1 MHRAALSQTAAVFA
15 GFWPGLALAQTPETA
30 LAPGLPPDQALATA
44 GVIVAMAGALLLAA
58 LAVIF
63 WLRRRLHDARRHA
76 GVLAQSQRRVAQA
89 LDGPKSGILLWAP
102 GVKAVT
108 LPPQI
113 ARLLGLPAGETLGLD
128 RLTFAVSTPDRAMLG
143 TGLDRLDQDG
153 AGFDMACRLADGVRT
168 VACRGDRLPADGED
182 GPMNRLTITEVSQVA
197 AAATVIANEKD
208 RLQAALDVMPMPVWL
223 RRNDLSIEYCNK
235 AYAQGVEAMRP
246 QVVEKGIELMGGTGS
261 RDMARKALEEN
272 KPQSDD
278 KHVVLRGDRRLM
290 TVTEM
295 PLIGGGVVGYAA
307 DKTALDEAQGEL
319 KRHVRAH
326 ADVLESLSTAVAI
339 FNADGKLR
347 FYNSEYSKQFGL
359 EEEFLTSEPTLNE
372 VLEALRERRRIPEY
386 ADFPKYKRELMREL
400 FALLHPMEEL
410 LHLPDGSTLRMVA
423 APHPLGGVTISYE
436 DVTDTLR
443 LERSYNTLIQVQRET
458 LDHLYEGIAV
468 FGSDGRLKLSNPA
481 FARIWGLEPQLLENE
496 PHVALIVDAIRRFF
510 AQGPFWGRLRN
521 RIIGRV
527 ADRDA
532 RSGRIERTD
541 GSVLIFSS
549 LPLADG
555 GCLYTYLDVTDS
567 TRVERALR
575 ERNAA
580 LEAADRLKSEF
591 IANVSYELRTPLNAI
606 IGFAEMLDQRYFG
619 ELNERQS
626 EYSRNILEASNR
638 LLTLINDILDVATID
653 AGYLQLECGPVNVQE
668 LLSGVG
674 MLAGE
679 RARSRDINFSIQANG
694 DLGTIVADE
703 RRLKQ
708 ALYSVISNGLKF
720 TPPSGSIVLGATR
733 NDGHVEFRVTD
744 TGIGID
750 PEYHAAVFEKFA
762 RVSSQGRSFGMG
774 LGLALVKK
782 LIELHGG
789 RVELDSEPGQGTTIT
804 CFVPVDATR
813 TAKAA

>member
-1 MHRAALSQTAAVFA
+1 MHRPALPPTVALLAAC
-15 GFWPGLALAQTPETA
+15 WPGFALAQEAASAAASP
-30 LAPGLPPDQALATA
+30 PPDPATA
-44 GVIVAMAGALLLAA
+44 GILVAVAGVLLLLA
-58 LAVIF
+58 LAVIL
-63 WLRRRLHDARRHA
+63 WLRRRLHEARA
-76 GVLAQSQRRVAQA
+76 QAAALADGHRRIVRA
-89 LDGPKSGILLWAP
+89 LDGPLSGTVLWPP
-102 GVKAVT
+102 GAKALI

-113 ARLLGLPAGETLGLD
+113 AKLLALPAGESLGLD
-128 RLTFAVSTPDRAMLG
+128 RLTFAISSSDRAMLG
-143 TGLDRLDQDG
+143 TGLERLDQDG
-153 AGFDMACRLADGVRT
+153 TGFDMACRLADGVRT
-168 VACRGDRLPADGED
+168 VAFRGDRLAGEGPD
-182 GPMNRLTITEVSQVA
+182 GPQSRLVIAEVSQIA
-197 AAATVIANEKD
+197 AAATVVANEKD
-208 RLQAALDVMPMPVWL
+208 RLLAALDAMPMPVWL
-223 RRNDLSIEYCNK
+223 RRPDLSIEYCNK
-235 AYAQGVEAMRP
+235 AYADGVESPRP
-246 QVVEKGIELMGGTGS
+246 AVIKKGIELMGGTGS
-261 RDMARKALEEN
+261 REMARRALEEN
-272 KPQSDD
+272 KPQTED
-278 KHVVLRGDRRLM
+278 KHIVLRGDRRLM
-290 TVTEM
+290 TVSEA
-295 PLIGGGVVGYAA
+295 PLVGGGVIGFAA

-326 ADVLESLSTAVAI
+326 ADVLESLSAAIAI

-347 FYNSEYSKQFGL
+347 FHNNEYSKQFGL
-359 EEEFLTSEPTLNE
+359 DEDFLNSEPTLNE

-443 LERSYNTLIQVQRET
+443 LERSYNALIQVQRET

-481 FARIWGLEPQLLENE
+481 FSRIWGLEPHHIENE
-496 PHVALIVDAIRRFF
+496 PHVSVIVDAIRRFF

-521 RIIGRV
+521 RIISRV

-567 TRVERALR
+567 SRVERALR

-653 AGYLQLECGPVNVQE
+653 AG
-668 LLSGVG
+668 
-674 MLAGE
+674 
-679 RARSRDINFSIQANG
+679 
-694 DLGTIVADE
+694 
-703 RRLKQ
+703 
-708 ALYSVISNGLKF
+708 
-720 TPPSGSIVLGATR
+720 
-733 NDGHVEFRVTD
+733 
-744 TGIGID
+744 
-750 PEYHAAVFEKFA
+750 
-762 RVSSQGRSFGMG
+762 
-774 LGLALVKK
+774 
-782 LIELHGG
+782 
-789 RVELDSEPGQGTTIT
+789 
-804 CFVPVDATR
+804 
-813 TAKAA
+813 

>member
-1 MHRAALSQTAAVFA
+1 
-15 GFWPGLALAQTPETA
+15 
-30 LAPGLPPDQALATA
+30 
-44 GVIVAMAGALLLAA
+44 
-58 LAVIF
+58 
-63 WLRRRLHDARRHA
+63 
-76 GVLAQSQRRVAQA
+76 
-89 LDGPKSGILLWAP
+89 
-102 GVKAVT
+102 
-108 LPPQI
+108 
-113 ARLLGLPAGETLGLD
+113 
-128 RLTFAVSTPDRAMLG
+128 
-143 TGLDRLDQDG
+143 
-153 AGFDMACRLADGVRT
+153 
-168 VACRGDRLPADGED
+168 
-182 GPMNRLTITEVSQVA
+182 
-197 AAATVIANEKD
+197 
-208 RLQAALDVMPMPVWL
+208 
-223 RRNDLSIEYCNK
+223 
-235 AYAQGVEAMRP
+235 
-246 QVVEKGIELMGGTGS
+246 
-261 RDMARKALEEN
+261 
-272 KPQSDD
+272 
-278 KHVVLRGDRRLM
+278 
-290 TVTEM
+290 
-295 PLIGGGVVGYAA
+295 
-307 DKTALDEAQGEL
+307 
-319 KRHVRAH
+319 
-326 ADVLESLSTAVAI
+326 
-339 FNADGKLR
+339 
-347 FYNSEYSKQFGL
+347 
-359 EEEFLTSEPTLNE
+359 
-372 VLEALRERRRIPEY
+372 
-386 ADFPKYKRELMREL
+386 MREL

-481 FARIWGLEPQLLENE
+481 FARIWGLEPHQLENE
-496 PHVALIVDAIRRFF
+496 PHVGLIVDAIRRFF

-653 AGYLQLECGPVNVQE
+653 AGYLQLECGPVNVQD
-668 LLSGVG
+668 LLAGVG

-694 DLGTIVADE
+694 DLGTIIADE

-733 NDGHVEFRVTD
+733 NNGHMEFRVTD

-804 CFVPVDATR
+804 CFVPVDAPR
-813 TAKAA
+813 TTKDA

>member
-102 GVKAVT
+102 DVKAVT

>member
-1 MHRAALSQTAAVFA
+1 MHRPALPLTAALLAAC
-15 GFWPGLALAQTPETA
+15 WPGFALAQEA
-30 LAPGLPPDQALATA
+30 APAAASQPLDPAATA
-44 GVIVAMAGALLLAA
+44 GILVGVAGLLLLLA
-58 LAVIF
+58 LAVIL
-63 WLRRRLHDARRHA
+63 WLRRRLHEARGQADALAESHRRMA
-76 GVLAQSQRRVAQA
+76 RA
-89 LDGPKSGILLWAP
+89 LDGPQIGTVLWPP
-102 GVKAVT
+102 GGKALT

-113 ARLLGLPAGETLGLD
+113 AKLLALPAGESLGLD
-128 RLTFAVSTPDRAMLG
+128 RLTFAVSSPDRTMLG

-153 AGFDMACRLADGVRT
+153 TGFDMACRLADGVRT
-168 VACRGDRLPADGED
+168 VAFRGDRLAGEGTDGAQ
-182 GPMNRLTITEVSQVA
+182 NRLVIAEVSQVA
-197 AAATVIANEKD
+197 AAATVVSNEKD
-208 RLQAALDVMPMPVWL
+208 RLLAALDVMPMPVWL
-223 RRNDLSIEYCNK
+223 RRTDLSIEYCNK
-235 AYAQGVEAMRP
+235 AYADGVESPRP
-246 QVVEKGIELMGGTGS
+246 TVIKKGIELMGGTGS
-261 RDMARKALEEN
+261 REMARRALDEN
-272 KPQSDD
+272 KPQIED
-278 KHVVLRGDRRLM
+278 KHIVLRGDRRLM
-290 TVTEM
+290 TVSEM
-295 PLIGGGVVGYAA
+295 PLVGGGVIGFAA

-326 ADVLESLSTAVAI
+326 ADVLESLSAAIAI

-347 FYNSEYSKQFGL
+347 FHNNEYSKQFGL
-359 EEEFLTSEPTLNE
+359 EDDFLNSEPTLNE

-481 FARIWGLEPQLLENE
+481 FSRIWGLEPHQIENE
-496 PHVALIVDAIRRFF
+496 PHVSVIVDAIRRFF

-521 RIIGRV
+521 RIISRV

-567 TRVERALR
+567 SRVERALR

-619 ELNERQS
+619 ELNERQA
-626 EYSRNILEASNR
+626 EYSQNILEASNR

-653 AGYLQLECGPVNVQE
+653 AGYLQLECRPVDVQE
-668 LLSGVG
+668 MLSGVG

-679 RARSRDINFSIQANG
+679 RARSRDIHFTIQANG
-694 DLGTIVADE
+694 DLGKIIADE

-720 TPPSGSIVLGATR
+720 TPPSGSIVLAATR
-733 NDGHVEFRVTD
+733 ADGHVEFRVTD

-789 RVELDSEPGQGTTIT
+789 RVELQSEPGQGTTIT
-804 CFVPVDATR
+804 CFVPLDATG

>member
-1 MHRAALSQTAAVFA
+1 MLRSALPLTAAAIA
-15 GFWPGLALAQTPETA
+15 GFWPGPVLAQTTEPAIAT
-30 LAPGLPPDQALATA
+30 GLPPDQALAAA
-44 GVIVAMAGALLLAA
+44 GIVVAVAGALLLAA
-58 LAVIF
+58 LAVIL

-76 GVLAQSQRRVAQA
+76 DVLAQSQRRMAQA
-89 LDGPKSGILLWAP
+89 LDGPKSGILLWTP
-102 GVKAVT
+102 GAKAVT
-108 LPPQI
+108 LLPQI

-168 VACRGDRLPADGED
+168 VACRGDRLPADGAD

-223 RRNDLSIEYCNK
+223 RRNDLSLEYCNK
-235 AYAQGVEAMRP
+235 AYADGVEAMRP

-295 PLIGGGVVGYAA
+295 PLVGGGVIGYAA
-307 DKTALDEAQGEL
+307 DKTAIDEAQGEL

-347 FYNSEYSKQFGL
+347 FHNSEYSKQFGL

-481 FARIWGLEPQLLENE
+481 FARIWGLEPHQLENE
-496 PHVALIVDAIRRFF
+496 PHVGLIVDAIRRFF

-653 AGYLQLECGPVNVQE
+653 AGYLQLECGPVDVKE
-668 LLSGVG
+668 LLSGIG
-674 MLAGE
+674 MLASE

-694 DLGTIVADE
+694 DLGTIIADE

-733 NDGHVEFRVTD
+733 NDGHMEFRVTD

>member
-1 MHRAALSQTAAVFA
+1 
-15 GFWPGLALAQTPETA
+15 
-30 LAPGLPPDQALATA
+30 LATA
-44 GVIVAMAGALLLAA
+44 GIIVGVAGALLLAA
-58 LAVIF
+58 LAVIL

-76 GVLAQSQRRVAQA
+76 DVLAQSQRRMARA
-89 LDGPKSGILLWAP
+89 LDGPQSGILLWVP
-102 GVKAVT
+102 GAKAVT

-113 ARLLGLPAGETLGLD
+113 ARLLGLPAGETLELD
-128 RLTFAVSTPDRAMLG
+128 RLTFAVSTPDRGMLA
-143 TGLDRLDQDG
+143 TGLERLDQDG

-168 VACRGDRLPADGED
+168 VACRGDRLPADGAD
-182 GPMNRLTITEVSQVA
+182 GPLNRLTITEVSQVA

-235 AYAQGVEAMRP
+235 AYADGVEAMRP
-246 QVVEKGIELMGGTGS
+246 QVIERGIELMGGTGS
-261 RDMARKALEEN
+261 RDMARRALEEN

-295 PLIGGGVVGYAA
+295 PLVGGGVIGYAA

-347 FYNSEYSKQFGL
+347 FHNSEYAKQFGL

-481 FARIWGLEPQLLENE
+481 FARIWGLEPQQLENE
-496 PHVALIVDAIRRFF
+496 PHVAIIVDAIRRFF
-510 AQGPFWGRLRN
+510 APGPFWSRLRN

-653 AGYLQLECGPVNVQE
+653 AGYLQLECAPVDIGA

-694 DLGTIVADE
+694 DLGSIVADE

-720 TPPSGSIVLGATR
+720 TPPSGSIVLSAAR
-733 NDGHVEFRVTD
+733 NDGFVEFRVTD